1 MSSEHLKFF
10 CTNHTPSKHN
20 DEEEE
25 GEETG
30 KEEKEDEEDI
40 TDDYLLGTF
49 LSISHIISFVTLQGL
64 MR

>member
-1 MSSEHLKFF
+1 MKFF
-10 CTNHTPSKHN
+10 CTKNHTPSKH
-20 DEEEE
+20 DEEKEE

-30 KEEKEDEEDI
+30 KEEKEDEEDM
-40 TDDYLLGTF
+40 TGYYLPRTF